1 MYGHVHDP
9 CVQCAVQLRGRYT
22 LPMTLFETVY
32 LTVDASTHAE
42 TAARYAALLGGRLG
56 LPLHALHVVDSR
68 LFSGTGLVGAGV
80 GDLVSSPGM
89 QFDGELQEALEARGR
104 TLLAQ
109 VQALA
114 EGEGVREI
122 HTELRTGLPAAEL
135 SERAGASDLVVLGRQ
150 GDGAQQN
157 RSSRL
162 GSVVERVIRHAQ
174 GAVLVTPAE
183 FLEPQ
188 RLLLAYDGSD
198 EAIGA
203 LPYAV
208 AFAERLG
215 LPLLAVSV
223 DDDEAVAEAHLG
235 AVRDF
240 ISQHAQGLSLD
251 TSLNPNTEVLRGEP
265 TEAILAAVRSGDVLA
280 IGAFG
285 EGRLTEF
292 FRGSTTEALL
302 RAAEVP
308 VLLHS

>member
-1 MYGHVHDP
+1 M
-9 CVQCAVQLRGRYT
+9 RGYT
-22 LPMTLFETVY
+22 LLMTLLETVC
-32 LTVDASTHAE
+32 LAVDASTYAE
-42 TAARYAALLGGRLG
+42 TAARYAAFLGRRLK

-68 LFSGTGLVGAGV
+68 LFSATGFVGAGV
-80 GDLVSSPGM
+80 GDLVGSPAL
-89 QFDGELQEALEARGR
+89 QFDSELQGVLEARGR

-109 VQALA
+109 AQALA
-114 EGEGVREI
+114 ERESVAEI

-135 SERAGASDLVVLGRQ
+135 SERGSASDLLVLGRQ
-150 GDGAQQN
+150 GDGAQRKQP
-157 RSSRL
+157 SRL
-162 GSVVERVIRHAQ
+162 GSVVERVVRNAE
-174 GAVLVTPAE
+174 GAVLVTPEE

-198 EAIGA
+198 EAIQA

-208 AFAERLG
+208 AFAERLR

-240 ISQHAQGLSLD
+240 VSQRAQGLSL
-251 TSLNPNTEVLRGEP
+251 TTEVQRGPPAE
-265 TEAILAAVRSGDVLA
+265 TILAAVRPGDVLA

-292 FRGSTTEALL
+292 FRGSTTDTLL
-302 RAAEVP
+302 RSAEVP
-308 VLLHS
+308 LLLHS